1 MKTHKEKPRE
11 GGGGP
16 CSEPRMTSTAGS
28 ARGWRRR
35 AAPRHVSGGPR
46 PRQHPGLGFG
56 LQTERGRWSGVVSR
70 SVCGTVLAA
79 RENYTGGKRLY
90 PSNTAL
96 TCLAPILNVQAL

>member
-1 MKTHKEKPRE
+1 MKTHREKPRE

-35 AAPRHVSGGPR
+35 AAPR
-46 PRQHPGLGFG
+46 QHPGLGFG
-56 LQTERGRWSGVVSR
+56 LQTERGRWSAVVSR